1 MRFESRGTICIAFV
15 ALASRFYNK
24 NIKPVDLKTVFEH
37 VNKEKAY
44 DDYYYEIFKELE
56 NTNCFLPKKLFE
68 SKDKYDEI
76 LYKLFDVIISS
87 GRRYYSVKKETD
99 STLNESNFLKRD
111 GNYFAILKYDW
122 ESIESKIIEIFKSIE

>member
-1 MRFESRGTICIAFV
+1 M
-15 ALASRFYNK
+15 
-24 NIKPVDLKTVFEH
+24 
-37 VNKEKAY
+37 
-44 DDYYYEIFKELE
+44 
-56 NTNCFLPKKLFE
+56 PKKLFE

-76 LYKLFDVIISS
+76 LYKLFEVIISS

-122 ESIESKIIEIFKSIE
+122 ESIENKIVEIFKSVE